1 MRNRRCSDY
10 PGTHAA
16 HELAGLAQGVEL
28 SHNRQSKLFQKII
41 HGGFNMLV
49 LTRKTGEEIIIGD
62 GIRVQVIDTKG
73 GRVRLGITAPR
84 SVSVHRS
91 EVSINLSEARQAGI
105 LLDARRTG

>member
-1 MRNRRCSDY
+1 
-10 PGTHAA
+10 
-16 HELAGLAQGVEL
+16 
-28 SHNRQSKLFQKII
+28 
-41 HGGFNMLV
+41 MLV

-91 EVSINLSEARQAGI
+91 EVRINLS
-105 LLDARRTG
+105 DARLTEVICGARSAG

>member
-1 MRNRRCSDY
+1 M
-10 PGTHAA
+10 
-16 HELAGLAQGVEL
+16 LAF
-28 SHNRQSKLFQKII
+28 QSIQR
-41 HGGFNMLV
+41 GFIMLV

-91 EVSINLSEARQAGI
+91 EVSTNLTDVRKTQVICGTE
-105 LLDARRTG
+105 

>member
-1 MRNRRCSDY
+1 
-10 PGTHAA
+10 
-16 HELAGLAQGVEL
+16 
-28 SHNRQSKLFQKII
+28 
-41 HGGFNMLV
+41 MLV

-91 EVSINLSEARQAGI
+91 EVSVDLNDARQTELIFAG
-105 LLDARRTG
+105 RRTA